1 MKSIR
6 TPRPRC
12 SPALAPSDGVAAGRV
27 RGRPRFARTDRG
39 DIFINEGVAQA
50 DGSLNWTGTRK
61 VNTDGT
67 ATDQWNPAIA
77 VNPTGTQLFVG
88 YYSRQDDLYN
98 NALFDPFPIRNTSF
112 PPLFPGTTTS
122 TPPTSTWLYD
132 HVWAQE
138 NVCLDANAMVVNSCD
153 PNCCVTGE
161 KVTSGSDYRNFMA
174 DDYTWASAD
183 GIYFYYAWCD
193 RSLPYVAGGHSRPDA
208 NIFMGKVK
216 Q

>member
-12 SPALAPSDGVAAGRV
+12 SPALAPSDGERVAAGRV
-27 RGRPRFARTDRG
+27 RGRPRDDRG
-39 DIFINEGVAQA
+39 DIFINEGEALS